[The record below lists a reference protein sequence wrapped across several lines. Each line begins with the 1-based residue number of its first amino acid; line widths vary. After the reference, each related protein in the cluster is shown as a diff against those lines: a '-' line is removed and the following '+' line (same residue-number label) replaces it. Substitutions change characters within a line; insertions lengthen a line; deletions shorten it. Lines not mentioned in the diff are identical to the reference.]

1 MIMAP
6 TRLQERWLL
15 QTADAGMRVVLADG
29 DDPRARAAAR
39 RLAETGITPVLVTS
53 EGGIDGD
60 AIECLDPREPGE
72 AVAAVVAEAVDRQ
85 ASKRGLSEAERAAL
99 ASDPLMIGVAAVRA
113 GRAHGCVAGATRASA
128 DVARA
133 AIRVVGMASGRS
145 TLSSSFIM
153 AMPDG
158 RVFAYGDCAVVP
170 EPDAVQLADIAIA
183 TAETFAT
190 LVGERPVVALLSFS
204 TKGSADHSSLD
215 VVREAV
221 DRVRVIRP
229 DLDIDGE
236 LQFDAAIV
244 PNIAQAKAPGSPAAG
259 RSNVFIFPN
268 LAAANIAY
276 KITER
281 LAGAEAFGPLFQGLD
296 RPINDLSR
304 GCNAK
309 DIYSISA
316 ITAAQAVAGVEHSS
330 QGGT

>member
-15 QTADAGMRVVLADG
+15 QAADAGIRIVLADG
-29 DDPRARAAAR
+29 DDPRAREASR
-39 RLAETGITPVLVTS
+39 RLADSGIAPLLVTS
-53 EGGIDGD
+53 QEGGSGD
-60 AIECLDPREPGE
+60 DVECLDPRDPGE

-85 ASKRGLSEAERAAL
+85 ARKRGLSDAECAAL
-99 ASDPLMIGVAAVRA
+99 AIDPLMIGVAAVRA
-113 GRAHGCVAGATRASA
+113 GRVHGCVAGATRASA

-133 AIRVVGMASGRS
+133 AIRVVGMAPGRS

-158 RVFAYGDCAVVP
+158 RAFAYGDCAVVP
-170 EPDAVQLADIAIA
+170 EPDAGQLADIAIA
-183 TAETFAT
+183 TAATFVS
-190 LVGERPVVALLSFS
+190 LVGEEPVVALLSFS

-215 VVREAV
+215 VVRAAV
-221 DRVRVIRP
+221 DRVRVMRP
-229 DLDIDGE
+229 DLDVDGE

-244 PNIAQAKAPGSPAAG
+244 PHVGEAKAPGSPSAG

-281 LAGAEAFGPLFQGLD
+281 LGGAEAYGPLFQGLA

-304 GCNAK
+304 GCSAEDVYN
-309 DIYSISA
+309 ISA
-316 ITAAQAVAGVEHSS
+316 ITAVQAVAGVKHFP
-330 QGGT
+330 QGGV